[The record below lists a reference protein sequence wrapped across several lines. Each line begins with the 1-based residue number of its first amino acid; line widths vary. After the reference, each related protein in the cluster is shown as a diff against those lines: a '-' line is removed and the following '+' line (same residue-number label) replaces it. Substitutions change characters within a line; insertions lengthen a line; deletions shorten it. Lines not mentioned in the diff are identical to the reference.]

1 LPIWLPVEI
10 SPKAQEGRSAFLVI
24 AHTAAIATFKPA
36 ALLTLL
42 TVPLTLSLAR
52 AIMSG
57 VSGKAL
63 IPLLGKTGKL
73 QLSFSIIFA
82 LALAI

>member
-1 LPIWLPVEI
+1 M
-10 SPKAQEGRSAFLVI
+10 

-42 TVPLTLSLAR
+42 VAPLTFLLAR
-52 AIMSG
+52 NVMGGTSG
-57 VSGKAL
+57 AAL

-73 QLSFSIIFA
+73 QLIFSALFA
-82 LALAI
+82 VALAI